1 LRRPRPKPPKVFWFF
16 FSKKNRFLM
25 FNGFE
30 RKVAARYLRA
40 RRGERFV
47 SVIAIFSL
55 VGIALGVA
63 TLIIVMSVMN
73 GFRQEL
79 IAQILGLNGDVSVYG
94 ASGPLTNYDGIA
106 AKIKTIHGVTAAF
119 PIVQGE
125 VLMSGPQG
133 GATGGIAR
141 GITPQGLASLP
152 TVSNHVVAGNLA
164 DLTGDGV
171 IAIGGGLASQ
181 FGLTIG
187 SNIQLILPQGKATV
201 IGTIPSIVSFRV
213 VAIFQ
218 TGMAQYDSSFVFLPL
233 AAAQNLFQ
241 QTGAATQIQVYVT
254 DPDHDDAIKQNIH
267 DILAS
272 TPVNIQDWR
281 QNNDSFLAAVQV
293 EGNVMFLI
301 LTLII
306 IVAAFNVI
314 SSLIMMVKDKARDIA
329 ILRTMG
335 ATSGAILRIFLM
347 CGASVGILGTLIGF
361 VLGTVF
367 CAYIEQIREFVQKF
381 SNTPIFD
388 PTVYYLEQLPAKL
401 DWHQVTEVILMS
413 FALSLLATIYPSWR
427 AAKIDPIEALRRE

>member
-1 LRRPRPKPPKVFWFF
+1 
-16 FSKKNRFLM
+16 M
-25 FNGFE
+25 FDAFE

-79 IAQILGLNGDVSVYG
+79 LAQILGLNGDIGVYSAG
-94 ASGPLTNYDGIA
+94 PPLTNYDNMSA
-106 AKIKTIHGVTAAF
+106 RIKTIPGVTAAF

-133 GATGGIAR
+133 GAVGGVAR
-141 GITPQGLASLP
+141 GITPEGLASLP
-152 TVSNHVVAGNLA
+152 TVSEHVVAGNLG
-164 DLTGDGV
+164 DLQGDGV
-171 IAIGGGLASQ
+171 IAIGAGLASQ
-181 FGLTIG
+181 FGISVG
-187 SNIQLILPQGKATV
+187 SSITLILPQGKATV
-201 IGTIPSIVSFRV
+201 IGTIPSIQSFRV

-218 TGMAQYDSSFVFLPL
+218 TGMQQYDASFVFLPL
-233 AAAQNLFQ
+233 GAAQTLFAQ
-241 QTGAATQIQVYVT
+241 PGAATQIQVYVT
-254 DPDHDDAIKQNIH
+254 DPDHDDAIKQ
-267 DILAS
+267 DIANVAGG
-272 TPVNIQDWR
+272 TPVSIQDWR
-281 QNNDSFLAAVQV
+281 QNNDSFLAAVTV

-306 IVAAFNVI
+306 LVAAFNVI

-335 ATSGAILRIFLM
+335 ASSGAILRIFLM

-361 VLGTVF
+361 ALGTVF
-367 CAYIEQIREFVQKF
+367 CAYIEDIRQFVQKITG
-381 SNTPIFD
+381 TPLFD

-401 DWHQVTEVILMS
+401 DWHQVTEVLLMS

>member
-1 LRRPRPKPPKVFWFF
+1 
-16 FSKKNRFLM
+16 M
-25 FNGFE
+25 FGAFE

-79 IAQILGLNGDVSVYG
+79 ISQILGLNGDIGVYG
-94 ASGPLTNYDGIA
+94 TSGALTNYDDISA
-106 AKIKTIHGVTAAF
+106 RIKNIHGVTSAF

-133 GATGGIAR
+133 GAVGGIAR
-141 GITPQGLASLP
+141 GITPEGLSSLP
-152 TVSNHVVAGNLA
+152 TVSSHVVAGKLS

-187 SNIQLILPQGKATV
+187 SNITLILPQGKATI
-201 IGTIPSIVSFRV
+201 IGTIPSIQSFRV

-218 TGMAQYDSSFVFLPL
+218 TGMQQYDSSFVFLPL
-233 AAAQNLFQ
+233 AAAQTLFQ
-241 QTGAATQIQVYVT
+241 QPNAATQIQVYVT
-254 DPDHDDAIKQNIH
+254 DPDHDDAIKQSIATV
-267 DILAS
+267 LPG

-281 QNNDSFLAAVQV
+281 QNNDSFLAAVTV

-306 IVAAFNVI
+306 VVAAFNVI

-335 ATSGAILRIFLM
+335 ASSGAVLRIFLM

-361 VLGTVF
+361 GLGTVF
-367 CAYIEQIREFVQKF
+367 CAYIENIRQFMQKLTG
-381 SNTPIFD
+381 TPLFD
-388 PTVYYLEQLPAKL
+388 PTIYYLEQLPAKL
-401 DWHQVTEVILMS
+401 DWHQVTEVLLMS
-413 FALSLLATIYPSWR
+413 FALSILATIYPSWR
-427 AAKIDPIEALRRE
+427 AARIDPIEALRSE

>member
-1 LRRPRPKPPKVFWFF
+1 
-16 FSKKNRFLM
+16 M
-25 FNGFE
+25 FGAFE

-79 IAQILGLNGDVSVYG
+79 IAQILGLNGDIGVYG
-94 ASGPLTNYDGIA
+94 APGPLTNYDDIA
-106 AKIKTIHGVTAAF
+106 ARIRHISGVTAAF

-141 GITPQGLASLP
+141 GITLDGLAALP
-152 TVSNHVVAGNLA
+152 TVSNHVVAGSLN

-171 IAIGGGLASQ
+171 IAIGAGLAGQ
-181 FGLTIG
+181 LGLGVG
-187 SNIQLILPQGKATV
+187 SNITLILPQGKATI
-201 IGTIPSIVSFRV
+201 IGTIPSIQSFRV

-218 TGMAQYDSSFVFLPL
+218 TGMQQYDSSFVFLPL
-233 AAAQNLFQ
+233 PAAQNLFQ
-241 QTGAATQIQVYVT
+241 QKNAATQIQVYVT
-254 DPDHDDAIKQNIH
+254 DPDNDASIKQGIRAALPE
-267 DILAS
+267 I
-272 TPVNIQDWR
+272 PINIQDWR
-281 QNNDSFLAAVQV
+281 QNNDSFLAAVTV

-306 IVAAFNVI
+306 LVAAFNVI

-335 ATSGAILRIFLM
+335 ASSGSILRIFLM
-347 CGASVGILGTLIGF
+347 CGASVGVLGTLIGF
-361 VLGTVF
+361 VLGTIF
-367 CAYIEQIREFVQKF
+367 CAYIEQIREFVQILTG
-381 SNTPIFD
+381 TPLFD

-427 AAKIDPIEALRRE
+427 AARIDPIEALRRE

>member
-1 LRRPRPKPPKVFWFF
+1 
-16 FSKKNRFLM
+16 M
-25 FNGFE
+25 FNAFE

-79 IAQILGLNGDVSVYG
+79 LSQILGLNGDVGVYG
-94 ASGPLTNYDGIA
+94 AGAPLTNYDDISA
-106 AKIKTIHGVTAAF
+106 RIRAIHGVTAAF

-133 GATGGIAR
+133 GAVGGIAR
-141 GITPQGLASLP
+141 GITPEGLASLP
-152 TVSNHVVAGNLA
+152 TVAKHVIAGNLK

-171 IAIGGGLASQ
+171 IAIGGSLATQ
-181 FGLTIG
+181 FNLQIG
-187 SNIQLILPQGKATV
+187 SNITLILPQGKATI
-201 IGTIPSIVSFRV
+201 IGTIPSIQTFRV

-218 TGMAQYDSSFVFLPL
+218 TGMQQYDSSFVFLPL
-233 AAAQNLFQ
+233 AAAQTLFQ
-241 QTGAATQIQVYVT
+241 QPNAATQIQVFVQ
-254 DPDHDDAIKQNIH
+254 DPDHDDAIKR
-267 DILAS
+267 DIVNALPS

-281 QNNDSFLAAVQV
+281 QNNDSFLAAVTV

-306 IVAAFNVI
+306 LVAAFNVI
-314 SSLIMMVKDKARDIA
+314 SSLIMMVKDKAKDIA

-335 ATSGAILRIFLM
+335 ASSGAILRIFLM
-347 CGASVGILGTLIGF
+347 CGASVGVLGTLIGF
-361 VLGTVF
+361 GLGVVF
-367 CAYIEQIREFVQKF
+367 CAYIEQIKEFVQKITG
-381 SNTPIFD
+381 TPLFD
-388 PTVYYLEQLPAKL
+388 PTVYYLESLPAKL
-401 DWHQVTEVILMS
+401 DWHQVTEVLIMS

-427 AAKIDPIEALRRE
+427 AARIDPIETLRSE

>member
-1 LRRPRPKPPKVFWFF
+1 
-16 FSKKNRFLM
+16 M
-25 FNGFE
+25 FGAFE
-30 RKVAARYLRA
+30 RKVALRYLRA

-79 IAQILGLNGDVSVYG
+79 LSQILGLNGDIGVYAQG
-94 ASGPLTNYDGIA
+94 QPLTNYDDLS
-106 AKIKTIHGVTAAF
+106 AKIAKIPGVTAAF

-133 GATGGIAR
+133 GAVGGIAR
-141 GITPQGLASLP
+141 GITPAGLADLP
-152 TVSNHVVAGNLA
+152 TVAAHVVAGNLN
-164 DLTGDGV
+164 DLANDGT

-181 FGLTIG
+181 LGLNIG
-187 SNIQLILPQGKATV
+187 STIQLILPQGKATI
-201 IGTIPSIVSFRV
+201 IGTIPSIVSYKV
-213 VAIFQ
+213 AAIFQ

-233 AAAQNLFQ
+233 ASAQNLFQ
-241 QTGAATQIQVYVT
+241 QPNAATQIQVFVT
-254 DPDHDDAIKQNIH
+254 DPDNDDAIKQSIS
-267 DILAS
+267 DVLGGTPAS
-272 TPVNIQDWR
+272 IQDWR
-281 QNNDSFLAAVQV
+281 QNNDSFLAAVTV

-306 IVAAFNVI
+306 LVAAFNVI

-335 ATSGAILRIFLM
+335 AGSGAILRIFLM
-347 CGASVGILGTLIGF
+347 CGASVGVLGTLIGF
-361 VLGTVF
+361 ALGVVF
-367 CAYIEQIREFVQKF
+367 CANIEAIREFVQKLTG
-381 SNTPIFD
+381 TPLFD
-388 PTVYYLEQLPAKL
+388 PTVYYLEQLPAQL

-427 AAKIDPIEALRRE
+427 AARIDPIEALRRE

>member
-1 LRRPRPKPPKVFWFF
+1 
-16 FSKKNRFLM
+16 M
-25 FNGFE
+25 FNAFE

-79 IAQILGLNGDVSVYG
+79 IAQILGLNGDIGVYS
-94 ASGPLTNYDGIA
+94 ASGAPLNNYDDISSR
-106 AKIKTIHGVTAAF
+106 IKNLPGVTAAF

-125 VLMSGPQG
+125 VLFSGPRG
-133 GATGGIAR
+133 GAAGGIAR
-141 GITPQGLASLP
+141 GITPSGLASLP
-152 TVSNHVVAGNLA
+152 TVANHIAAGSLT
-164 DLTGDGV
+164 DLKGDGV

-187 SNIQLILPQGKATV
+187 SSLTLILPQGKATV
-201 IGTIPSIVSFRV
+201 IGTIPSIQSFRV

-233 AAAQNLFQ
+233 AAAQTLFQ
-241 QTGAATQIQVYVT
+241 QPNAATQIQVYVQ
-254 DPDHDDAIKQNIH
+254 DPDHDDAIKAAIANTVS
-267 DILAS
+267 D

-281 QNNDSFLAAVQV
+281 QNNDSFLAAVVV

-347 CGASVGILGTLIGF
+347 CGASVGILGTIIGF
-361 VLGTVF
+361 ILGTVF
-367 CAYIEQIREFVQKF
+367 CAYIENIRQFVQKLTG
-381 SNTPIFD
+381 TPLFD

-401 DWHQVTEVILMS
+401 DWHQVSEVILMS
-413 FALSLLATIYPSWR
+413 CALSLLATIYPSWR

>member
-1 LRRPRPKPPKVFWFF
+1 
-16 FSKKNRFLM
+16 M
-25 FNGFE
+25 FGPFE

-79 IAQILGLNGDVSVYG
+79 LSQILGLNGDIGVYAAG
-94 ASGPLTNYDGIA
+94 APLMNYDDLA
-106 AKIKTIHGVTAAF
+106 AKIGNIPGVTAAF

-125 VLMSGPQG
+125 VLMSGPRG
-133 GATGGIAR
+133 GAVGGVAR
-141 GITPQGLASLP
+141 GITPAGLGALP
-152 TVSNHVVAGNLA
+152 TVANHVVAGSLG
-164 DLTGDGV
+164 DLMGDGV
-171 IAIGGGLASQ
+171 IAIGAGLATQ
-181 FGLTIG
+181 FGLNVGGTLT
-187 SNIQLILPQGKATV
+187 LILPQGKATI
-201 IGTIPSIVSFRV
+201 IGTIPSIQSFRV

-218 TGMAQYDSSFVFLPL
+218 TGMQQYDSSFVFLPL
-233 AAAQNLFQ
+233 GAAQTLFQ
-241 QTGAATQIQVYVT
+241 QPNAASQIQVYVQ
-254 DPDHDDAIKQNIH
+254 DPDHDEAIKQAIRAAAPAAP
-267 DILAS
+267 IS
-272 TPVNIQDWR
+272 IQDWR
-281 QNNDSFLAAVQV
+281 QNNDSFLAAVTV

-306 IVAAFNVI
+306 LVAAFNVI

-335 ATSGAILRIFLM
+335 ASSGAVLRIFLM
-347 CGASVGILGTLIGF
+347 CGASVGFLGTLIGF
-361 VLGTVF
+361 ALGTVF
-367 CAYIEQIREFVQKF
+367 CMYIENIRQFVQRITG
-381 SNTPIFD
+381 TPLFD

-401 DWHQVTEVILMS
+401 DWHQVTEVVVMAC
-413 FALSLLATIYPSWR
+413 ALSLLATIYPSWR

>member
-1 LRRPRPKPPKVFWFF
+1 
-16 FSKKNRFLM
+16 M
-25 FNGFE
+25 FGAFE

-79 IAQILGLNGDVSVYG
+79 LSQILGLNGDIGVYG
-94 ASGPLTNYDGIA
+94 ASGPLTNYDDIA
-106 AKIKTIHGVTAAF
+106 GKIKNIDGVTAAF

-125 VLMSGPQG
+125 VLMSGPRG
-133 GATGGIAR
+133 GATGGVAR
-141 GITPQGLASLP
+141 GITPEGLASLP
-152 TVSNHVVAGNLA
+152 TVSNHVVAGNLS
-164 DLTGDGV
+164 DLTGDGT

-181 FGLTIG
+181 FGLAVG
-187 SNIQLILPQGKATV
+187 SSITLILPQGKATI
-201 IGTIPSIVSFRV
+201 IGTIPSIQSFRV

-218 TGMAQYDSSFVFLPL
+218 TGMQQYDTSFVFLPL
-233 AAAQNLFQ
+233 AAAQTLFQ
-241 QTGAATQIQVYVT
+241 QQNAATQIQVYVT
-254 DPDHDDAIKQNIH
+254 DPDHDDAIKQAIRAALPE
-267 DILAS
+267 I
-272 TPVNIQDWR
+272 PVNIQDWR
-281 QNNDSFLAAVQV
+281 QNNDSFLAAVTV

-306 IVAAFNVI
+306 LVAAFNVI

-335 ATSGAILRIFLM
+335 ASSGAILRIFLM
-347 CGASVGILGTLIGF
+347 CGASVGVLGTLIGF
-361 VLGTVF
+361 VLGTIF
-367 CAYIEQIREFVQKF
+367 CAYIEQIRQFVQTLTG
-381 SNTPIFD
+381 TPLFD

-401 DWHQVTEVILMS
+401 DWHQVIEVILMS

-427 AAKIDPIEALRRE
+427 AARIDPIEALRRE